1 MKRRSGIQ
9 IMGKLI
15 GLVAPLMHVMAG
27 AVILGV
33 VGYLC
38 AIFLTIFAAQGILK
52 ILPPALAGNADFSGV
67 SLGTLMTVMLIC
79 AVARGLLHYGEQAC
93 NHYIAFK
100 LLAMIRHK
108 VFTALRGLAP
118 AKL

>member
-1 MKRRSGIQ
+1 
-9 IMGKLI
+9 
-15 GLVAPLMHVMAG
+15 MHVMAG

-33 VGYLC
+33 GRLFVRDLSDYFCSAGNFENPSTGVGGPMPISLGVVGYTDDSDVNLC
-38 AIFLTIFAAQGILK
+38 CCQG
-52 ILPPALAGNADFSGV
+52 ALSLRRAG
-67 SLGTLMTVMLIC
+67 
-79 AVARGLLHYGEQAC
+79 R

-118 AKL
+118 AKLEGRDKGNLISIITK